1 MVLLNF
7 ASEMGTIVTDT
18 NINIQSLL
26 NEILSGGRELATE
39 AKSKVDATGAVE
51 KGKELGKKGED
62 LLIDKLGL
70 EDTPKVREALRKG
83 VGTGAAAGAL
93 LLMLKSKSGRK
104 IATLG
109 GLAGLGTLAYKAYQK
124 NGGKMPTNW
133 KDEVIGLISGPKA
146 ENRSEAII
154 RAMISAAKADGE
166 ITDSEMAFIKNH
178 DEVDLGNIL
187 DQECDP
193 IEIARMSDSDQAARE
208 IYAAS
213 CRIANGLNE
222 RERDYLDDLAM
233 ALRLDPDLA
242 ARLETDVR
250 TG

>member
-1 MVLLNF
+1 MND
-7 ASEMGTIVTDT
+7 AAA
-18 NINIQSLL
+18 NIQNLL
-26 NEILSGGRELATE
+26 NEILSGSRELAVN
-39 AKSKVDATGAVE
+39 AKTKVEETGAIE

-93 LLMLKSKSGRK
+93 LLLLKSKSGRK

-109 GLAGLGTLAYKAYQK
+109 GLAGLGTLAYKAFQK

-146 ENRSEAII
+146 EDRSEAIL

-166 ITDSEMAFIKNH
+166 ISDDEMSFIKSH
-178 DEVDLGNIL
+178 DEIDLGSIL
-187 DQECDP
+187 EQDCDP
-193 IEIARMSDSDQAARE
+193 IEIARMATSDQAARE

-222 RERDYLDDLAM
+222 KERDYLDNLAM

>member
-1 MVLLNF
+1 M
-7 ASEMGTIVTDT
+7 TDAT
-18 NINIQSLL
+18 VNIQNLL
-26 NEILSGGRELATE
+26 NEILSGGRELAAE
-39 AKSKVDATGAVE
+39 AKTKVAETGAID

-62 LLIDKLGL
+62 LLIEKLGL

-104 IATLG
+104 LATLG
-109 GLAGLGTLAYKAYQK
+109 GLAGLGTLAYKAYQN

-133 KDEVIGLISGPKA
+133 KDDVIGMITGPKA
-146 ENRSEAII
+146 DNRSEAIL

-166 ITDSEMAFIKNH
+166 ITDDEMAFIKTH
-178 DEVDLGNIL
+178 DEVDLGNVL
-187 DQECDP
+187 DQDCDP

-222 RERDYLDDLAM
+222 KERHYLDDLAM

>member
-1 MVLLNF
+1 MP
-7 ASEMGTIVTDT
+7 AKWGTTMTST
-18 NINIQSLL
+18 NVNIQTLL
-26 NEILSGGRELATE
+26 NEILSGGRDLAQN
-39 AKSKVDATGAVE
+39 AKAKVASTGAID
-51 KGKELGKKGED
+51 KGKALGKKGED
-62 LLIDKLGL
+62 LLIEKLGL
-70 EDTPKVREALRKG
+70 EDTPKIREALRKG

-104 IATLG
+104 LATLG

-124 NGGKMPTNW
+124 NGGKMPKNW
-133 KDEVIGLISGPKA
+133 KDEVVGLLKGPKA
-146 ENRSEAII
+146 ENRSEAIM
-154 RAMISAAKADGE
+154 RAMIAAAKADGE
-166 ITDSEMAFIKNH
+166 ISDDEMAFIKNH

-187 DQECDP
+187 DQAADP
-193 IEIARMSDSDQAARE
+193 IEIARLSDSDQASRE

-222 RERDYLDDLAM
+222 KERDYLDNLAM

>member
-1 MVLLNF
+1 MTD
-7 ASEMGTIVTDT
+7 AST
-18 NINIQSLL
+18 NIQNLL
-26 NEILSGGRELATE
+26 NEILSGGRELAVNARTKAE
-39 AKSKVDATGAVE
+39 QTGAIE

-62 LLIDKLGL
+62 LLIEKLGL
-70 EDTPKVREALRKG
+70 EDTPQIREALRKG

-93 LLMLKSKSGRK
+93 LLLLKSKSGRK
-104 IATLG
+104 LATLG
-109 GLAGLGTLAYKAYQK
+109 GLAGLGTLAYKAFQK
-124 NGGKMPTNW
+124 NGGQMPTNW

-146 ENRSEAII
+146 EDRSKTIL
-154 RAMISAAKADGE
+154 RAMISAAKADGA
-166 ITDSEMAFIKNH
+166 ISDDEMAFIKTH
-178 DEVDLGNIL
+178 DELDLGDIL
-187 DQECDP
+187 DQDCDP
-193 IEIARMSDSDQAARE
+193 IEIARMADSDQAARE

-222 RERDYLDDLAM
+222 KERDYLDSLAM

>member
-1 MVLLNF
+1 MTD
-7 ASEMGTIVTDT
+7 ASV
-18 NINIQSLL
+18 NIQNLL
-26 NEILSGGRELATE
+26 NEILSGGRELAAD
-39 AKSKVDATGAVE
+39 AKSKVAATGAID

-62 LLIDKLGL
+62 LLIEKLGL
-70 EDTPKVREALRKG
+70 EDTPKIREALRKG
-83 VGTGAAAGAL
+83 VGTSAAAGAL
-93 LLMLKSKSGRK
+93 LLVLKSKSGRK
-104 IATLG
+104 LATLG

-133 KDEVIGLISGPKA
+133 KDDVIGMITGPKA
-146 ENRSEAII
+146 NNRSEAIL

-166 ITDSEMAFIKNH
+166 ISDDEMAFIKSH
-178 DEVDLGNIL
+178 DEIDLGNVL
-187 DQECDP
+187 DQDCDP
-193 IEIARMSDSDQAARE
+193 VEIARLSDSDQAARE

-222 RERDYLDDLAM
+222 KERHYLDDLAM

>member
-1 MVLLNF
+1 MTEATANLQN
-7 ASEMGTIVTDT
+7 
-18 NINIQSLL
+18 LL
-26 NEILSGGRELATE
+26 NEILSGGRELAVN
-39 AKSKVDATGAVE
+39 AKSRVEETGALE

-62 LLIDKLGL
+62 LLIEKLGL
-70 EDTPKVREALRKG
+70 EDTPTVREALRKG

-93 LLMLKSKSGRK
+93 LLLLKSKSGRK

-109 GLAGLGTLAYKAYQK
+109 GLAGLGTLAYKAFQK

-146 ENRSEAII
+146 EDRSESIL

-166 ITDSEMAFIKNH
+166 ISNEEMAFIKSH
-178 DEVDLGNIL
+178 DEIDLGNIL
-187 DQECDP
+187 DQDCDP
-193 IEIARMSDSDQAARE
+193 VEIARMADSDQAARE

-222 RERDYLDDLAM
+222 KERDYLDNLAM

>member
-1 MVLLNF
+1 MNPSTINFQGLL
-7 ASEMGTIVTDT
+7 D
-18 NINIQSLL
+18 Q
-26 NEILSGGRELATE
+26 ILSGGKELASE
-39 AKSKVDATGAVE
+39 AKTRVKETGVVD

-62 LLIDKLGL
+62 LLIEKLGL

-93 LLMLKSKSGRK
+93 LLMLQSKSGRK
-104 IATLG
+104 LAALG

-124 NGGKMPTNW
+124 NGGSMPNW
-133 KDEVIGLISGPKA
+133 KEEIAGMISGPKA
-146 ENRSEAII
+146 EVRSEAIL
-154 RAMISAAKADGE
+154 RAMIAAAKADGE
-166 ITDSEMAFIKNH
+166 ISDAEMAFIKSH
-178 DEVDLGNIL
+178 DEIDLGDIL
-187 DQECDP
+187 NQEP
-193 IEIARMSDSDQAARE
+193 NPREIARLADSEQAERE

-222 RERDYLDDLAM
+222 KERDYLDDLAM
-233 ALRLDPDLA
+233 ALRLDPELA

>member
-1 MVLLNF
+1 M
-7 ASEMGTIVTDT
+7 TDAAA
-18 NINIQSLL
+18 NIQNLL
-26 NEILSGGRELATE
+26 NEILSGGRELAHSAHSRVQE
-39 AKSKVDATGAVE
+39 TGAIE

-93 LLMLKSKSGRK
+93 LLLLKSKSGRK

-109 GLAGLGTLAYKAYQK
+109 GLAGLGTLAYKAFQK

-146 ENRSEAII
+146 DDRSEALL

-166 ITDSEMAFIKNH
+166 ISKDEMAFIKSH
-178 DEVDLGNIL
+178 DEIDLGNIL
-187 DQECDP
+187 DQDCDP
-193 IEIARMSDSDQAARE
+193 IEIARMADSDQAARE
-208 IYAAS
+208 IYAVS

-222 RERDYLDDLAM
+222 KERDYLDNLAM

>member
-1 MVLLNF
+1 MTEATANLQN
-7 ASEMGTIVTDT
+7 
-18 NINIQSLL
+18 LL
-26 NEILSGGRELATE
+26 NEILSGGRELAVN
-39 AKSKVDATGAVE
+39 AKSRVEETGALE

-62 LLIDKLGL
+62 LLIEKLGL
-70 EDTPKVREALRKG
+70 EDTPTVREALRKG

-93 LLMLKSKSGRK
+93 LLLLKSKSGRK

-109 GLAGLGTLAYKAYQK
+109 GLAGLGTLAYKAFQK

-146 ENRSEAII
+146 EDRSESIL

-166 ITDSEMAFIKNH
+166 ISNEEMAFIKSH
-178 DEVDLGNIL
+178 DEIDLGNIL
-187 DQECDP
+187 DQDCDP
-193 IEIARMSDSDQAARE
+193 IEIARMADSNQAARE

-222 RERDYLDDLAM
+222 KERDYLDNLAM

>member
-1 MVLLNF
+1 MTEAAV
-7 ASEMGTIVTDT
+7 
-18 NINIQSLL
+18 NIQNLL
-26 NEILSGGRELATE
+26 NEILSGGRELAAE
-39 AKSKVDATGAVE
+39 AKTRVNETGAID

-62 LLIDKLGL
+62 LLIEKLGL
-70 EDTPKVREALRKG
+70 EDTPKIREALRKG

-93 LLMLKSKSGRK
+93 LLLLKSKSGRK
-104 IATLG
+104 LATLG

-133 KDEVIGLISGPKA
+133 KDEVIGMISGPKA
-146 ENRSEAII
+146 DNRSEAIL

-166 ITDSEMAFIKNH
+166 ITDAEMSFIKNH

-187 DQECDP
+187 EQDCDP

-222 RERDYLDDLAM
+222 KERDYLDDLAM